1 MNHQKVI
8 AECDR
13 YYQLSKFAG
22 QLKVPEKMLKDITN
36 YVLGVYA
43 YTFAKVSFAEL
54 KFYKKYKEKLISDG
68 NQKHLKNAESKI
80 QALRSFMEVLKQDM
94 STYGK
99 KDPILDTPE
108 VLLAI
113 ENRDDIKDFKS
124 LFSTYRIHFSK
135 IFDIELDDL
144 PANYPAAKMKTAYP
158 HLMVNVDCSPGS
170 KNRTGGYSSE
180 NNILINIGR
189 CFQLGPTLTGYN
201 EFKSEVILTVKHEF
215 RHFIQKLMDIALG
228 FFDPETGKELK
239 PSNIHRDVSKASKA
253 LSEGYISEEVL
264 DGETASIAKILAAL
278 GLDSKTKVDNNL
290 INKIREDLKQSG
302 ENNPLKEKALNLL
315 SGLFVETKD
324 LEHDQAKSPKYLL
337 RDVEY
342 HTWLGDSKENFI
354 KTMKDAGKKI
364 TMNNFKEFVGNPKT
378 SNTNEFFS
386 SLLIF
391 DRSRW
396 QNAVKEL
403 YKEIEPLLEME

>member
-1 MNHQKVI
+1 MRYKKVI

-22 QLKVPEKMLKDITN
+22 QLKVPEKMLEGITN

-43 YTFAKVSFAEL
+43 YTFAKVCFAEL
-54 KFYKKYKEKLISDG
+54 KFYKKYKEKLISSG
-68 NQKHLKNAESKI
+68 NEKQLKSAESKI
-80 QALRSFMEVLKQDM
+80 QTLRSFMEVLKQDM

-108 VLLAI
+108 VLESIA
-113 ENRDDIKDFKS
+113 NRDKIEDFKS

-135 IFDIELDDL
+135 IFEIELDDL
-144 PANYPAAKMKTAYP
+144 PANYPVDKMKSAYP

-170 KNRTGGYSSE
+170 KSRVGGYSSE

-189 CFQLGPTLTGYN
+189 CFQLGPSLTGYN
-201 EFKSEVILTVKHEF
+201 EFKSEVILTIKHEF
-215 RHFIQKLMDIALG
+215 RHFIQKLLDIALG
-228 FFDPETGKELK
+228 FFDPETKKELK
-239 PSNIHRDVSKASKA
+239 PSNIHRDVSRASKS
-253 LSEGYISEEVL
+253 LSEGYITEEDL
-264 DGETASIAKILAAL
+264 AGESGSIAKILKVL
-278 GLDSKTKVDNNL
+278 GLEPNTRVDDDL

-315 SGLFVETKD
+315 SGLFIDSKN
-324 LEHDQAKSPKYLL
+324 LGHDQEKSPKYLL

-342 HTWLGDSKENFI
+342 HTWLGDSKNNFI
-354 KTMKDAGKKI
+354 KLMKDNGKKI

-386 SLLIF
+386 SLLLF

-396 QNAVKEL
+396 ENAVKEL
-403 YKEIEPLLEME
+403 YKELEPLLEE